1 MNHSDIIVLIEFEY
15 FPKPKLCVSSSRKTI
30 QRFSL
35 VENESDYELEK
46 RIYKWL
52 EEKGYKREDICNLRL
67 VYEGNI

>member
-1 MNHSDIIVLIEFEY
+1 MNNSDIIVSIKFDY
-15 FPKPKLCVSSSRKTI
+15 SKNSFSGWVKKKTI